1 MKIPPTAYIFIT
13 EEIYMHTFFP
23 VALRDP
29 FNTERILLLK
39 RRAIER
45 WQEPEPKSVFNSSG
59 KKKKDTKKQL
69 ALQKVGAELG
79 ARRSGFTPI
88 SQQSSHSAC
97 SAFRV

>member
-1 MKIPPTAYIFIT
+1 MAGTRT
-13 EEIYMHTFFP
+13 
-23 VALRDP
+23 
-29 FNTERILLLK
+29 
-39 RRAIER
+39 
-45 WQEPEPKSVFNSSG
+45 QECFQFQWK

-97 SAFRV
+97 SAFRVRGSLRAIRVQ